1 MLHIHTFWH
10 TRTQTQ
16 ASPESCPC
24 LFSDLQ
30 WCRGEVG
37 TARAIQYLR
46 SSLSLLVPWI
56 PLPSLYQAEVMD
68 ASLSRAWRRTE
79 KNSRENKE
87 KRLSNYFKQRTKLKH
102 CAEPSKGSASG
113 ALRFFPAVWG
123 EGNAKGICAELTVK
137 GEREREREK
146 TQKKEYT
153 WVQTS

>member
-1 MLHIHTFWH
+1 
-10 TRTQTQ
+10 
-16 ASPESCPC
+16 
-24 LFSDLQ
+24 
-30 WCRGEVG
+30 
-37 TARAIQYLR
+37 
-46 SSLSLLVPWI
+46 
-56 PLPSLYQAEVMD
+56 MD
-68 ASLSRAWRRTE
+68 ASQSRAWQRAE

-137 GEREREREK
+137 GEREREGEREN
-146 TQKKEYT
+146 TKKEYT